1 MIASVANVSPPR
13 WLESYGRTILQ
24 TSSAWYAYSTM
35 ARRGIFQNLFQS
47 VDTLFTG
54 RGKVD
59 DDLLE
64 ELEEALLAADLS
76 LRTVD
81 KILDEVRERVRDGRL
96 KDANDVRTTLMSVIV
111 DTLGKPEDHRL
122 SVAPTG
128 PTVYLMVGV
137 NGVGKTTSLG
147 KLAYNEV
154 QAGKKVILAA
164 ADTFRAAAA
173 DQLAIWA
180 ERSGAELIRQ
190 HENADPAAV
199 VFDAI
204 HAAKARGADL
214 VLVDTAGRLHTRT
227 NLMEEL
233 AKIRR
238 VCEREL
244 GRAPDEVLLALDATT
259 GQNAVTQAKEFTQA
273 AGVTGIVLAKLDGTA
288 RGGIVVT
295 LREELGIPVKLV
307 GVGEKPGDLREF
319 HPDLFVQA
327 MLS

>member
-1 MIASVANVSPPR
+1 
-13 WLESYGRTILQ
+13 
-24 TSSAWYAYSTM
+24 M

-59 DDLLE
+59 DELLE

-122 SVAPTG
+122 SIAPSG

-244 GRAPDEVLLALDATT
+244 GRAPDEVLLTLDATT

-327 MLS
+327 MLSQSNRPER

>member
-1 MIASVANVSPPR
+1 
-13 WLESYGRTILQ
+13 
-24 TSSAWYAYSTM
+24 M

-96 KDANDVRTTLMSVIV
+96 KDADDVRTTLMGVIV

-122 SVAPTG
+122 SIAQSG

>member
-1 MIASVANVSPPR
+1 
-13 WLESYGRTILQ
+13 
-24 TSSAWYAYSTM
+24 M

-59 DDLLE
+59 DELLE

-122 SVAPTG
+122 CIAPSG

-244 GRAPDEVLLALDATT
+244 GRAPDEVLLTLDATT

>member
-1 MIASVANVSPPR
+1 
-13 WLESYGRTILQ
+13 
-24 TSSAWYAYSTM
+24 M

-96 KDANDVRTTLMSVIV
+96 KDAEDVRTTLMGVIV

-122 SVAPTG
+122 SLAPSG

>member
-1 MIASVANVSPPR
+1 MFRALYERLKSGLARTRDLFSGIA
-13 WLESYGRTILQ
+13 G
-24 TSSAWYAYSTM
+24 
-35 ARRGIFQNLFQS
+35 
-47 VDTLFTG
+47 LFTG
-54 RGKVD
+54 KGRVD
-59 DDLLE
+59 RNFLAEMEKRLLLADVGATATREIVKQVEAAFLDKEIGDDLSGFVRGLLLE
-64 ELEEALLAADLS
+64 MLTGEGLE
-76 LRTVD
+76 
-81 KILDEVRERVRDGRL
+81 
-96 KDANDVRTTLMSVIV
+96 
-111 DTLGKPEDHRL
+111 LGK
-122 SVAPTG
+122 STSG
-128 PTVYLMVGV
+128 PTVILVAGV
-137 NGVGKTTSLG
+137 NGSGKTTSIA
-147 KLAYNEV
+147 KLANRFCKE
-154 QAGKKVILAA
+154 GKTVVVGAC
-164 ADTFRAAAA
+164 DTFRAAAA